1 MFVQLTFAGGVTW
14 HTCLDADGVVAWLT
28 MDGAVA
34 SRSEQR
40 SHTRTLILK
49 AALHQFSAC
58 GFAGASA
65 KTIAAEAGVAHGTVF
80 WHFDSKSRLYEEVIR
95 YVGQH
100 VAAAMRGHTG
110 GTPPLAGVLKAW
122 LDFLHEDPDVTGL
135 LTGIG
140 GDAKDPALNGHPE
153 RLLSKTL
160 VDSWHTTLTSLES
173 AGWMPPLDKRALARL
188 IVATSYGALVIGRD
202 TTLDEVLGPL
212 TQIDSANGLAMSGAA
227 LD

>member
-1 MFVQLTFAGGVTW
+1 M
-14 HTCLDADGVVAWLT
+14 
-28 MDGAVA
+28 
-34 SRSEQR
+34 
-40 SHTRTLILK
+40 
-49 AALHQFSAC
+49 
-58 GFAGASA
+58 
-65 KTIAAEAGVAHGTVF
+65 
-80 WHFDSKSRLYEEVIR
+80 
-95 YVGQH
+95 
-100 VAAAMRGHTG
+100 
-110 GTPPLAGVLKAW
+110 KAW